1 MSPVKR
7 RRRLPTLI
15 NRGLGLLEVI
25 LPRGA
30 SETVDTALPAGQRDP
45 SGFWFPTGYDK
56 PGDIFSP
63 LQKELQENQRRIQ
76 RRRLR
81 HSRRPPV
88 PAGGDGTM
96 TVHGSSGG
104 AHSPPQG
111 APVSPTHRPPATRTS
126 TSAPVSS
133 EITVP
138 LPSLLPQTGAPPAIH
153 APCRSS
159 FGGQGRSSPAGS
171 SLLPDPDASALA
183 PPRVVDSREGS
194 D

>member
-30 SETVDTALPAGQRDP
+30 SETGDTTLPPGQRDP

-76 RRRLR
+76 RRRLQR
-81 HSRRPPV
+81 SRRRPI
-88 PAGGDGTM
+88 PAGGDGAM
-96 TVHGSSGG
+96 IVDGSSGG

-111 APVSPTHRPPATRTS
+111 ATVSPTRRPPASR

-133 EITVP
+133 EIIVP
-138 LPSLLPQTGAPPAIH
+138 LPSPLPETGASPAIH

-171 SLLPDPDASALA
+171 PLLPDPDASAPA